1 MTTSSPLDWEFLAG
15 AVDGATV
22 EIEGWMAP
30 VEFDAAHR
38 YFFLVPELSCCLG
51 CLPQDPAQAV
61 EVFADNSIPIQ
72 AGPVRLR
79 GTWRRLQDDPNGW
92 LWQLRAAQLLT
103 TPQKLSISRRAV
115 LGAMALPLAA
125 MSPAFAQS
133 DDNAIGEILKQNV
146 AIDIHSHAGRIL
158 RVAGSEPFIDVAGQM
173 REGGMAAI
181 CLAMVADSPATRV
194 QSDGRILA
202 IRQPEEGELY
212 RWSKRAFD
220 RLLAL
225 VKDQQLAIIDSAAA
239 LRAARPDQPS
249 IIVSAEGADFLDRSI
264 ERLDEALTRYGL
276 RHLQLTH
283 YRVNDLGDI
292 QTEAPVHGGLTEF
305 GAEVIRRCNQL
316 GIVVDVAHGTF
327 DLVKRA
333 MEITD
338 KPLVISHTSLAG
350 RPGPRSRQISIE
362 HAKLIAQTGGVIG
375 VWPPASIYPTMDA
388 LAAGM
393 ARLADA
399 VGVDHVGIGTDQ
411 RGLTSA
417 SVFDSYTQ
425 LPDLVRALQGKG
437 FDRSDIGKIIGG
449 NYLRVFAQTLG

>member
-1 MTTSSPLDWEFLAG
+1 MTPSPPLDWESLG
-15 AVDGATV
+15 AAADGATV

-38 YFFLVPELSCCLG
+38 YFFLVPELSCCVG
-51 CLPQDPAQAV
+51 CLPQDPAQAI
-61 EVFADNSIPIQ
+61 EVFAEKPITIQ

-92 LWQLRAAQLLT
+92 LWQLRDARLMAA
-103 TPQKLSISRRAV
+103 PQKLSVSRRAV
-115 LGAMALPLAA
+115 LGALVLPLAA
-125 MSPAFAQS
+125 VSPAFAQS
-133 DDNAIGEILKQNV
+133 DDNAVGEILKQNV

-158 RVAGSEPFIDVAGQM
+158 RLTNPFADVVGQM
-173 REGGMAAI
+173 RQGGMAVI
-181 CLAMVADSPATRV
+181 CLAMVADGPAIRV
-194 QSDGRILA
+194 QPDGRILA
-202 IRQPEEGELY
+202 TRQPDPGELY
-212 RWSKRAFD
+212 DWSKRAFA
-220 RLLAL
+220 RLHALAQ
-225 VKDQQLAIIDSAAA
+225 DQKLAIIDSTAA
-239 LRAARPDQPS
+239 LRAASSASPS
-249 IIVSAEGADFLDRSI
+249 IIVSAEGGDFLEGEM
-264 ERLDEALTRYGL
+264 ERLDEALASYGL

-283 YRVNDLGDI
+283 YRPNELGDI

-333 MEITD
+333 MEISD

-350 RPGPRSRQISIE
+350 RPGPRSRQISVE
-362 HAKLIAQTGGVIG
+362 HAKLIAQSGGVIG

-437 FDRSDIGKIIGG
+437 FDRTDIGKIIGG

>member
-1 MTTSSPLDWEFLAG
+1 MAASAPLDWQSLAT

-22 EIEGWMAP
+22 EIEGWLAP
-30 VEFDAAHR
+30 LEFEAAHS

-51 CLPQDPAQAV
+51 CVPQDPGRAV
-61 EVFADNSIPIQ
+61 EVFADTPVPIS

-79 GTWRRLQDDPNGW
+79 GLWRRLEGDPNGW
-92 LWQLRAAQLLT
+92 RWQLREARSVAARPSL
-103 TPQKLSISRRAV
+103 SRRMM
-115 LGAMALPLAA
+115 LGALALPLAA
-125 MSPAFAQS
+125 ASPVFAQS
-133 DDNAIGEILKQNV
+133 DNGVVAEILAQNV

-158 RVAGSEPFIDVAGQM
+158 RVSGSEPFVDVVKQM
-173 REGGMAAI
+173 RDGGIAAI

-194 QSDGRILA
+194 QGDGRILA

-225 VKDQQLAIIDSAAA
+225 VREQQLAVIDSTAA
-239 LRAARPDQPS
+239 LRVARPDRPS
-249 IIVSAEGADFLDRSI
+249 VIVSAEGGDFLDRSI
-264 ERLDEALTRYGL
+264 ERLDEAFASYGL

-283 YRVNDLGDI
+283 YRVNELGDI

-305 GAEVIRRCNQL
+305 GAEVIRRCNAL

-333 MEITD
+333 AEISS

-350 RPGPRSRQISIE
+350 RPGPRSRQINAE
-362 HAKLIAQTGGVIG
+362 HAKIIGQTGGVIG

-411 RGLTSA
+411 RGLTSP

-425 LPDLVRALQGKG
+425 LPELVRALQGRG
-437 FDRSDIGKIIGG
+437 FNRTDIGKIIGG

>member
-1 MTTSSPLDWEFLAG
+1 MASSPLAWQSLIAAADG
-15 AVDGATV
+15 AVV

-30 VEFDAAHR
+30 IEFDATHR
-38 YFFLVPELSCCLG
+38 YFFLVPELSCCVG
-51 CLPQDPAQAV
+51 CLPQDPAGAV
-61 EVFADNSIPIQ
+61 EVFARQPIAIH

-79 GTWRRLQDDPNGW
+79 GTWRRLKDDPNGW
-92 LWQLRAAQLLT
+92 LWQLRDARLLS
-103 TPQKLSISRRAV
+103 TPQKLAVSRRAV

-125 MSPAFAQS
+125 VSPAFAQS
-133 DDNAIGEILKQNV
+133 DDNAVAEILRQNV
-146 AIDIHSHAGRIL
+146 PIDIHSHAGRIL
-158 RVAGSEPFIDVAGQM
+158 RVSGSEPFVDVVNQM
-173 REGGMAAI
+173 RDGGMAAI

-202 IRQPEEGELY
+202 TREPEEGELY

-225 VKDQQLAIIDSAAA
+225 VRGQQLAVIDSVAA
-239 LRAARPDQPS
+239 LRAARPERPS
-249 IIVSAEGADFLDRSI
+249 VIVSAEGADFLDRSI
-264 ERLDEALTRYGL
+264 ERLDEAFAGYGL

-283 YRVNDLGDI
+283 YRVNELGDI

-305 GAEVIRRCNQL
+305 GVDVVRGCNRL
-316 GIVVDVAHGTF
+316 GIVVDVAHGTL

-333 MEITD
+333 AEVTA
-338 KPLVISHTSLAG
+338 KPLVISHTSLTG
-350 RPGPRSRQISIE
+350 RPGPRSRQISVD
-362 HAKLIAQTGGVIG
+362 HARIVALTGGVIG
-375 VWPPASIYPTMDA
+375 VWPPASIYPTMEA
-388 LAAGM
+388 MAAGM

-399 VGVDHVGIGTDQ
+399 VGVDHVGIGSDQ
-411 RGLTSA
+411 RGLTGP

-437 FDRSDIGKIIGG
+437 FDRTDIGKIIGG

>member
-1 MTTSSPLDWEFLAG
+1 MATPAPLDWQSLAT
-15 AVDGATV
+15 AADGAAV

-30 VEFDAAHR
+30 LEFDAAHS

-51 CLPQDPAQAV
+51 CVPQDPERAV
-61 EVFADNSIPIQ
+61 EVFADTPVPIS

-79 GTWRRLQDDPNGW
+79 GLWRRLEDDPNGW
-92 LWQLRAAQLLT
+92 RWQLRAARSVAAQ
-103 TPQKLSISRRAV
+103 PAVSRRMV
-115 LGAMALPLAA
+115 LGALALPLAA
-125 MSPAFAQS
+125 ASPAFAQS
-133 DDNAIGEILKQNV
+133 DDGAVAEILARNV

-158 RVAGSEPFIDVAGQM
+158 RVSGSEPFIDVVKQM
-173 REGGMAAI
+173 RDGGMAAI

-220 RLLAL
+220 RLLSL
-225 VKDQQLAIIDSAAA
+225 VKEQRLTVIDSIAA
-239 LRAARPDQPS
+239 LRAARPDRPS
-249 IIVSAEGADFLDRSI
+249 VIVSAEGGDFLDRSI
-264 ERLDEALTRYGL
+264 ERLDEAFANYGL

-283 YRVNDLGDI
+283 YRVNELGDI

-305 GAEVIRRCNQL
+305 GAEVIRRCNAL
-316 GIVVDVAHGTF
+316 GIVVDVAHGTC

-333 MEITD
+333 AEVSS
-338 KPLVISHTSLAG
+338 KPLVVSHTSLAG
-350 RPGPRSRQISIE
+350 RPGPRSRQINAE
-362 HAKLIAQTGGVIG
+362 HAKIIGQTGGVIG

-411 RGLTSA
+411 RGLTSP

-425 LPDLVRALQGKG
+425 LPELVRALQGRG
-437 FDRSDIGKIIGG
+437 FNRTDIGKIIGG